1 MSFSVRPP
9 PAYDANGE
17 KYQELDGFTCF
28 GGTADTSSIGFQCV
42 SENSEHFLADL
53 AAFR

>member
-28 GGTADTSSIGFQCV
+28 GGTADTSSIVFQCA
-42 SENSEHFLADL
+42 SENGEF
-53 AAFR
+53 AFAQT